1 MSVVI
6 EIASTQVQTRSG
18 TSQKGK
24 PYTINEQAAY
34 MHIGQPY
41 PVQIRINLE
50 NGQPPY
56 QPGNYNLHPSS
67 FSADR
72 FGGIAVRPLLIPRPA
87 ETAQSKQQM
96 TSQQPKATA

>member
-18 TSQKGK
+18 TSGKGK
-24 PYTINEQAAY
+24 PYTINEQTAY

-50 NGQPPY
+50 NGQSPY
-56 QPGNYNLHPSS
+56 QPGNYDLAPTS
-67 FSADR
+67 FFADR

-87 ETAQSKQQM
+87 EQRQQ
-96 TSQQPKATA
+96 KAG

>member
-41 PVQIRINLE
+41 PVQIKINLE

-56 QPGNYNLHPSS
+56 QPGNYDLHPQS

-72 FGGIAVRPLLIPRPA
+72 FGGISVRPLLVPRPA
-87 ETAQSKQQM
+87 EQR
-96 TSQQPKATA
+96 QQPSVKAG

>member
-6 EIASTQVQTRSG
+6 EIASTQVQTRAG
-18 TSQKGK
+18 TSQRTGK
-24 PYTINEQAAY
+24 AYTINEQAAY

-41 PVQIRINLE
+41 PVQIKINLE

-56 QPGNYNLHPSS
+56 QPGNYDLHPQS

-72 FGGIAVRPLLIPRPA
+72 FGGISVRPLLVARPA
-87 ETAQSKQQM
+87 EQRQQ
-96 TSQQPKATA
+96 KAG